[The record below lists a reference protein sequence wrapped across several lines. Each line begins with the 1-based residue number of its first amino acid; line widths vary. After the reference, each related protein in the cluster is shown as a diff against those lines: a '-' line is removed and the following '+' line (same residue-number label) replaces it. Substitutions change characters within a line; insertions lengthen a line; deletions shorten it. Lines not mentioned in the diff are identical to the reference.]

1 MNNYGQH
8 FIIGFTAQYR
18 GVQQYGYIGLSIIA
32 PYDTNITILSRKPS
46 ASLNYTTHI
55 KGGDVFE
62 YELPKS
68 LRMQGAGKQM
78 NGIEILST
86 ENISVVCL
94 NHYSSSADGY
104 LALPTNALGLTYVAA
119 SYEPYDSH
127 SRANLAIISAHDNNT
142 ITFLP
147 DKNAAFEYRG
157 ILYDKGTPLLY
168 ATLVLEKLEALHI
181 SSSSDLSGTIVIASK
196 PVVVISGVDRA
207 RPSGSSGSYDM
218 LESFLLPTLLW
229 GRKYILTTVR
239 TSDKNK
245 GDIFRVFAYENNTAV
260 ESASRTKVLS
270 TGSYTELTPEENLAS
285 LVNCSKPCQ
294 VVQYVRGESVDG
306 KYVESSMIVL
316 PSVDQFLSYY
326 RVVLPYGS
334 QYYDSIT
341 MVIQNEYSEGL
352 YINEIKISGGEW
364 KKINGTKYVWRVF
377 SFSDQNSVTVYHSSS
392 AVKFGLLVFG
402 WNNGVSYAYPGG
414 FALLN
419 FSNGKITS
427 FLTFLVMSIFILI
440 LLSILRI
447 KILTLCVETP

>member
-8 FIIGFTAQYR
+8 FIVGFTAQYR
-18 GVQQYGYIGLSIIA
+18 GFQRYGYIGLSIIA
-32 PYDTNITILSRKPS
+32 PYDTNITILSKKPS
-46 ASLNYTTHI
+46 APLNYTTHI
-55 KGGDVFE
+55 KAGDVFE

-68 LRMQGAGKQM
+68 LRMEGTGKQM

-119 SYEPYDSH
+119 SYKPYNSD
-127 SRANLAIISAHDNNT
+127 SRANLAIISPHDNNT
-142 ITFLP
+142 ITFVP
-147 DKNAAFEYRG
+147 GKNAAFEYRG
-157 ILYDKGTPLLY
+157 LLYDKGRPLLY

-181 SSSSDLSGTIVIASK
+181 SGTSDLSGTIVIASK

-207 RPSGSSGSYDM
+207 RPSGSTGSYDM
-218 LESFLLPTLLW
+218 LESFLLPTSLW
-229 GRKYILTTVR
+229 GEKYILTTVR

-245 GDIFRVFAYENNTAV
+245 GDIFRVFAYENNTV
-260 ESASRTKVLS
+260 VTIASRTEVVS
-270 TGSYTELTPEENLAS
+270 PGTYTELILEEKLAS
-285 LVNCSKPCQ
+285 FVTCSKPCQ

-306 KYVESSMIVL
+306 KYAESSMIVL

-334 QYYDSIT
+334 QYYDSVTI
-341 MVIQNEYSEGL
+341 VIQNEYNEGL
-352 YINEIKISGGEW
+352 YINEAKISGGQW

-377 SFSDQNSVTVYHSSS
+377 SFSDQNIVSVYHSSS

-402 WNNGVSYAYPGG
+402 WSNGVSYAYPGG

-427 FLTFLVMSIFILI
+427 LTFFYVNFYFILI
-440 LLSILRI
+440 LLSI
-447 KILTLCVETP
+447 CE